1 MTTEER
7 IAAFKSNDISKVVF
21 TKNREFA
28 YQREFRMYIN
38 SSNCTQE
45 HIELQGI
52 DLQST
57 VVKDL
62 AYLSPEYIK
71 KLQVK

>member
-21 TKNREFA
+21 TKDREFA
-28 YQREFRMYIN
+28 YQHEFRMYIN
-38 SSNCTQE
+38 SGNCTQE

-57 VVKDL
+57 VVKDF

-71 KLQVK
+71 KLQAK